1 MEPILKEYKKRHEL
15 SFYLIKQVNN
25 HNYLKYK
32 SMKRHS
38 DQMRYLIQQCIEIKN
53 IKKLTILSYEEGALA
68 ALLALSESSLD
79 ILMKMDK
86 LILINTFSINHELY
100 QNNFKHISKE
110 IRQNIIKEPAKL
122 FIFQNLRIVM
132 INTFKTAFAEDRKI
146 KKLFDFSFEDE
157 EGMYYQLNQTR
168 VISSKAM
175 WNINGY
181 MRKGIY
187 FHHAA
192 FLSLISAFIIEDSA
206 SKFAI
211 S

>member
-157 EGMYYQLNQTR
+157 EGVYYQLNQTR

>member
-1 MEPILKEYKKRHEL
+1 M
-15 SFYLIKQVNN
+15 
-25 HNYLKYK
+25 
-32 SMKRHS
+32 
-38 DQMRYLIQQCIEIKN
+38 
-53 IKKLTILSYEEGALA
+53 
-68 ALLALSESSLD
+68 LSE
-79 ILMKMDK
+79 
-86 LILINTFSINHELY
+86 F
-100 QNNFKHISKE
+100 FKE

-157 EGMYYQLNQTR
+157 EGVYYQLNQTR

>member
-79 ILMKMDK
+79 ILMKLDK